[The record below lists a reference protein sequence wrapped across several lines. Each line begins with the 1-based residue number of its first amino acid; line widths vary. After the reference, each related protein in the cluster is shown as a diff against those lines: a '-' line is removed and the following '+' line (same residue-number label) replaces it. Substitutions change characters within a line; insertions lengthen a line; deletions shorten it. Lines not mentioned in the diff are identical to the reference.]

1 METLLKDIRYGVR
14 TLMKQ
19 PGFLLVAIVT
29 LALGIAA
36 NTAIFTVV
44 DAVLLRPLP
53 YPEPERLVMAWENH
67 QALGGPEREWLSPAG
82 FDDWRTQNTVFE
94 HLSAVGGWGPT
105 LSREDE
111 SQQLVGAVVSHD
123 TLSLLGVPLLL
134 GRGFTESEDQ
144 PGAERVVVLS
154 HSLWQRYFNSN
165 PDITGTTVSL
175 SGEQYT
181 VIGVMPAGFK
191 LPIIPNSELWSTLR
205 PTLNPGCQRGCYV
218 LRVLGRLK
226 HGVTVAGAQSEMVTI
241 AGRLAE
247 QFPETNQNVSA
258 TIVSLHEQTV
268 GPLRPAM
275 LMLLVAV
282 GFVLLIACANV
293 ANLMLARGVT
303 RRKELAIRAA
313 LGAGRRRVIRQLLTE
328 ASLLAVAGGAL
339 GVLLAFWLVQWLVAI
354 GPQGTPRL
362 DEISIDT
369 RVLGFTIGTT
379 LLTGI
384 IFGLVPA
391 LQLSKLDLSH
401 SLKETAR
408 TSQSGGGRLRNA
420 LVVAEIA
427 LALIL
432 LIGGGLLMKSFLFL
446 QRVDPGFNPTQVLTL
461 GFILNR
467 NSYPERPQMVSF
479 YSQLLERVET
489 LPGVQ
494 SAGLVSTLP
503 LSGSNTDTSF
513 AIEGRPAPPPNQ
525 EPVAWYSS
533 VSHDYFRTMDIRP
546 IKGRLFSENDNE
558 KAPRVVVIAEA
569 LARRYWPDEDPIGKR
584 IGSAP
589 DNWREIVGVVSDVK
603 HFGLDVSARPSMYLP
618 ASQSPSRGMTL
629 VVKATGKP
637 SGLIGV
643 VRSEVR
649 SLDSNLALT
658 NIKPM
663 DQIVTESIAQPRF
676 ILLLL
681 GVFAGLALMLAAVG
695 IYGVISYAVTQRTQ
709 EFGVRMALG
718 ARAFDV
724 LSLVLKRGMALA
736 LLGVAL
742 GLAGSFALTRL
753 MTQLLFGV
761 TPTDALTFGAVS
773 VFLLVVALI
782 ACYVPAR
789 RATKV
794 DPLVALRYE

>member
-1 METLLKDIRYGVR
+1 MENLIKDVRYGVR
-14 TLMKQ
+14 TLLRQ
-19 PGFLLVAIVT
+19 PGFTLVAIVT

-67 QALGGPEREWLSPAG
+67 QALGGPEQEWLSPTG
-82 FDDWRTQNTVFE
+82 FDDWRTQNNVFE

-105 LSREDE
+105 LSRQEE

-123 TLSLLGVPLLL
+123 TFSLLGVPPLL
-134 GRGFTESEDQ
+134 GRAFTESEDQ

-165 PDITGTTVSL
+165 PDIAGTTVSL
-175 SGEQYT
+175 SGQNYT

-218 LRVLGRLK
+218 LRVMGRLK
-226 HGVTVAGAQSEMVTI
+226 PGVTVAGAQAEMVTI

-268 GPLRPAM
+268 ASLRPAV
-275 LMLLVAV
+275 LLLLVAV

-313 LGAGRRRVIRQLLTE
+313 LGAGRGRVIRQLLTE
-328 ASLLAVAGGAL
+328 TSLLAVAGGAL

-391 LQLSKLDLSH
+391 LQLSKLDLSQ

-432 LIGGGLLMKSFLFL
+432 LIGGGLLMKSFLLL

-479 YSQLLERVET
+479 YSQLLERIET

-503 LSGSNTDTSF
+503 LSGNNSDTSF
-513 AIEGRPAPPPNQ
+513 MIEGRPAPPPNQ

-533 VSHDYFRTMDIRP
+533 VTHDYFRTMGIRP
-546 IKGRLFSENDNE
+546 IKGRLFTESDNE

-584 IGSAP
+584 IGPAP
-589 DNWREIVGVVSDVK
+589 DNWSEIVGVVSDVK

-629 VVKATGKP
+629 VVKTNGEP
-637 SGLIGV
+637 SGLIGA
-643 VRSEVR
+643 VRSEFR
-649 SLDSNLALT
+649 SLDHNLALN

-663 DQIVTESIAQPRF
+663 DQIVSESIAQPRF

-724 LSLVLKRGMALA
+724 LSLVLKRGMVLA

-742 GLAGSFALTRL
+742 GLAGAFALTRL

-773 VFLLVVALI
+773 VFLLVVALV